1 MTDKDGTGI
10 VHQAPAFGEDD
21 HRIAL
26 AYEVIEADEMPPC
39 PIDDAGRFTSDVPDF
54 AGQYVKVRC
63 RTLHP
68 TIYAV
73 LIHLF
78 ISPGCGQ
85 GNHENTQGKGPA
97 RETGSGK
104 TSVSFLLEVG
114 TMTRIMM
121 TSLPD
126 NRADRSNTPII
137 YRAFPVWNVRVSHI
151 VDDLVK
157 NNSETR
163 WFVIVFIHLCT
174 SRPEFSAHLPL
185 SQGTV

>member
-1 MTDKDGTGI
+1 
-10 VHQAPAFGEDD
+10 
-21 HRIAL
+21 
-26 AYEVIEADEMPPC
+26 
-39 PIDDAGRFTSDVPDF
+39 
-54 AGQYVKVRC
+54 
-63 RTLHP
+63 
-68 TIYAV
+68 
-73 LIHLF
+73 
-78 ISPGCGQ
+78 
-85 GNHENTQGKGPA
+85 
-97 RETGSGK
+97 
-104 TSVSFLLEVG
+104 
-114 TMTRIMM
+114 MTRIMM